1 MDNGTSNSDT
11 PRLDS
16 DTTSPGVPLRTEI
29 SPTSL
34 SSSSAVT
41 ECPISALVR
50 LFVPFDQQRLTH
62 VVTARAAD
70 LLFVKVVP
78 NHTNDLFVHCQRES
92 LPFVAFDQFLQVRD
106 VVAEVVSGKA
116 TVADILAKQ
125 KN

>member
-1 MDNGTSNSDT
+1 M
-11 PRLDS
+11 
-16 DTTSPGVPLRTEI
+16 
-29 SPTSL
+29 
-34 SSSSAVT
+34 
-41 ECPISALVR
+41 LVR
-50 LFVPFDQQRLTH
+50 LSSPHSSLADLRRLA
-62 VVTARAAD
+62 ARAAD